1 MTKRKLTFDEFV
13 RLGAAAGASK
23 AGKASAAK
31 LTPEQRQE
39 RARNAVKA
47 RWAKAR
53 AEREVELRTQ
63 RRKG

>member
-53 AEREVELRTQ
+53 AEREAEIK
-63 RRKG
+63 RRSKKS